1 MLRHVFTIAI
11 RNILKYFNYSL
22 LNIVGLAIG
31 ISSFLFILLY
41 VSDEMKYDR
50 FHENYKQIY
59 RMNRLYDSNDIH
71 EDAATVSFPFGPAL
85 AEDFPDMVKSVVRFF
100 DFQISEMLFEN
111 LEDSTQVVK
120 YNEKWFYLADS
131 SVFQMFTFPLLEGD
145 PATALDRPNTIVLSE
160 STARRYF
167 GDKPAMGKTLRMEE
181 GIVFEVTGIM
191 KDIPEQS
198 HFKIDLLGSLSTF
211 RIMQRGQFPQSWIWN
226 PCWTYIQLHDNVTGE
241 QLEAQ
246 LPDFHLR
253 QYADFKDQ
261 KITLYMQ
268 PLTDI
273 HLQSHHDY
281 EMHPN
286 GKLSYIRILSL
297 IGMFVLILAC
307 INFMNLA
314 TASSSGRGREIGM
327 KKVAGAR
334 RFQLQAQFLG
344 ESLIITFLAI
354 MLSAILVELLLPAF
368 NNFTGKSIDTGV
380 VVQPGSLA
388 LGFVLLLVVGLLSG
402 SYPAFFLS
410 RLDTSHLKGTLSPGA
425 GRGLARKVLV
435 VVQFLISVA
444 LIIGTIS
451 AFSQLNYLRKADL
464 GFDRDHVILLPTKFN
479 TALHFDRFSEEL
491 KKHNQVVSVTG
502 MEDILGAN
510 HNTRSVVVEGMFDD
524 EAFWYPAFLVR
535 YDFIE
540 TFDIPVVEGRA
551 FSRDFPSDTSEAIMI
566 NESMVRHLGW
576 TNEEA
581 IGKAIRMDG
590 NERVI
595 GVFSDFNALS
605 LHKPAGNFILDM
617 LENPNG
623 AAFLTRYMAV
633 KVNTDN
639 YKEVLG
645 YIKTVW
651 EDISPTRPFSYSFL
665 DEELNSLYRDES
677 SFSKLSIILT
687 ILAIVIACLG
697 LIGLTSFMVER
708 KTREISVRRV
718 HGATV
723 SNVNLMLSKEFLWL
737 IMIANLISWPLA
749 WFGIS
754 SWLENFSRHIN
765 IQWYLFAVSA
775 LVTIV
780 LTLIITSIHAIR
792 ASRMNP
798 ADTLKYE

>member
-1 MLRHVFTIAI
+1 MLRHLFTIAI
-11 RNILKYFNYSL
+11 RNILKHFNYSI
-22 LNIVGLAIG
+22 LNILGLAIG
-31 ISSFLFILLY
+31 ISSFLFILIY
-41 VSDEMKYDR
+41 VTDELKYDR
-50 FHENYKQIY
+50 FHENHENIY
-59 RMNRLYDSNDIH
+59 RMNRLYDSNDIN
-71 EDAATVSFPFGPAL
+71 EDAATMSFPFGPAL
-85 AEDFPDMVKSVVRFF
+85 AEDYPDMVKSMVRFF
-100 DFQISEMLFEN
+100 DFQVSEMLFEN
-111 LEDSTQVVK
+111 LEDSTNVLK
-120 YNEKWFYLADS
+120 FNEEWFYLADS
-131 SVFQMFTFPLLEGD
+131 NVFQMFTFPLLEGD
-145 PATALDRPNTIVLSE
+145 PATALNQPNTIVLSE
-160 STARRYF
+160 STAKKYF
-167 GDKPAMGKTLRMEE
+167 GDSPAIGKSLRMEE
-181 GIVFEVTGIM
+181 QIVFEVTGIM
-191 KDIPEQS
+191 KDLPEQS
-198 HFKIDLLGSLSTF
+198 HFNIDMLASLSTF
-211 RIMQRGQFPQSWIWN
+211 RAMQRGQFPQSWIWN
-226 PCWTYIQLHDNVTGE
+226 PCWTYVELYDNITQE

-273 HLQSHHDY
+273 HLQSHHEY

-286 GKLSYIRILSL
+286 GKLSYIRILSI
-297 IGMFVLILAC
+297 IGVFVLILAC

-334 RFQLQAQFLG
+334 KIQLRTQFLG
-344 ESLIITFLAI
+344 ESMIITFLA
-354 MLSAILVELLLPAF
+354 LLLAAILVEVLLPLF
-368 NNFTGKSIDTGV
+368 NNFTGKSIDTGIV
-380 VVQPGSLA
+380 IHPESLA
-388 LGFVLLLVVGLLSG
+388 IGLLILLVVGLLSG

-410 RLDTSHLKGTLSPGA
+410 RLDTSHLKGALATGA
-425 GRGLARKVLV
+425 GKGMARKILV

-464 GFDRDHVILLPTKFN
+464 GFDRDQVILIPTKFN
-479 TALHFDRFSEEL
+479 TALHFDRLSEEL

-524 EAFWYPAFLVR
+524 QAFWYPAFLVR

-540 TFDIPVVEGRA
+540 TFDIQVIQGRA

-566 NESMVRHLGW
+566 NESMVNHLGW

-605 LHKPAGNFILDM
+605 LHKPTDNFILDM
-617 LENPNG
+617 LENPFG
-623 AAFLTRYMAV
+623 AAALTRYMAV
-633 KVNTDN
+633 KVNTDD
-639 YKEVLG
+639 YKAVLG
-645 YIKTVW
+645 YMQEIW
-651 EDISPTRPFSYSFL
+651 EEVAPTRPFEYSFL
-665 DEELNSLYRDES
+665 DEELNALYKDES
-677 SFSKLSIILT
+677 SFSNLSIILT

-697 LIGLTSFMVER
+697 IIGLTSFMVER
-708 KTREISVRRV
+708 KTKEISVRRI

-723 SNVNLMLSKEFLWL
+723 THVNTLLSREFLWL
-737 IMIANLISWPLA
+737 ILIANLISWPLA
-749 WFGIS
+749 YIVIKN
-754 SWLENFSRHIN
+754 WLENFSKHIDM
-765 IQWYLFAVSA
+765 QWYLFLVSA
-775 LVTIV
+775 LVTIFI
-780 LTLIITSIHAIR
+780 TIMITSIHAYR